1 MEHIIR
7 SIGIETKLSIIKKKK
22 KGIHAD
28 CFYKQSWQPEIRG
41 QSWWEVYTSQICPR
55 FHNACSNSNMSLS
68 PIYRLFDLILC
79 SVCAGKTVDQH
90 NHLHDSVQFLHS
102 FEVMNRLK
110 QQLKIKSCNS
120 HDINSYDFHAV
131 LI

>member
-1 MEHIIR
+1 MQIASTSRVDKITRDQGTELV
-7 SIGIETKLSIIKKKK
+7 GGLNFTNLSKI
-22 KGIHAD
+22 
-28 CFYKQSWQPEIRG
+28 
-41 QSWWEVYTSQICPR
+41 SQCLR
-55 FHNACSNSNMSLS
+55 KFKHVTVSDLQ
-68 PIYRLFDLILC
+68 RQFDLILC

-90 NHLHDSVQFLHS
+90 NHLHVSIQFFHS
-102 FEVMNRLK
+102 TEVMNRLK